1 MDLEIKKYFMD
12 TTYKELIAELRELRN
27 LYVSM
32 SWNERL
38 SEAGRVLMLKIKIIN
53 KELSSFKPQ

>member
-1 MDLEIKKYFMD
+1 MD

>member
-27 LYVSM
+27 LYAKM
-32 SWNERL
+32 SWSERL
-38 SEAGRVLMLKIKIIN
+38 SETGRVLMLKIKIIN